1 MPFAHINKIRIHYEI
16 YGAGDPV
23 LMVSGLSAPGIN
35 WLYQVRDLSQHF
47 QLARLIPKAKLKL
60 IAGGHGFFIEEAEAF
75 NGAVLA
81 FLRRV
86 K

>member
-1 MPFAHINKIRIHYEI
+1 VPFAHINKIR
-16 YGAGDPV
+16 
-23 LMVSGLSAPGIN
+23 IN

-47 QLARLIPKAKLKL
+47 QLARLIPKAKLK
-60 IAGGHGFFIEEAEAF
+60 AEAF

>member
-1 MPFAHINKIRIHYEI
+1 MPFAHINKIRIHDEV

-23 LMVSGLSAPGIN
+23 LMINGLSAPGIN
-35 WLYQVRDLSQHF
+35 WLYQVRDLSLHF
-47 QLARLIPKAKLKL
+47 QLARLIPKAKLK
-60 IAGGHGFFIEEAEAF
+60 AEAF